1 MLYKITALI
10 ACNIAFAEGI
20 QIESTWYDDK
30 ADLDFWNRIERK
42 WPGMQIT
49 NRAEMA
55 IDDVQAG
62 YDTWATFKLINSR
75 WGPET
80 KIELESWSWSPDTD
94 ENYKQ
99 FLKAVPDTLPRF
111 AYYRTESSSGV
122 FDNFFIVYA
131 PP

>member
-30 ADLDFWNRIERK
+30 ADLDFWNRIEHK

-55 IDDVQAG
+55 IDDV
-62 YDTWATFKLINSR
+62 
-75 WGPET
+75 
-80 KIELESWSWSPDTD
+80 
-94 ENYKQ
+94 
-99 FLKAVPDTLPRF
+99 
-111 AYYRTESSSGV
+111 
-122 FDNFFIVYA
+122 
-131 PP
+131 